1 MRVKRSN
8 YVTTLARLFEYS
20 TRAYSK
26 RKFLNLL
33 DTDCNYTYGSFRREC
48 LEVSRKM
55 SQFGVGAGDRVAV
68 LAPSCPNWVVA
79 MFSTVSFGRV
89 FVPILPDSTETEVT
103 NIIRH
108 SDSKVLF
115 VSKKLLSRVSQE
127 CLDRLTLVIAI
138 EDLSFIRKND
148 EAFTCDAVC
157 KDPVPDD
164 IAALLYTSGTTG
176 NAKGVMLSHRNFIGN
191 IAVSVA
197 HEKARRKDVWFSV
210 LPLAHTYELSI
221 GLLYPM
227 YAGASVYYMSRPP
240 ATTVLLSS
248 LAKVKP
254 TIMLTVPLI
263 IEKIYKQSVV
273 PTIQK
278 SRTLSWMDKHMHRT
292 MCRLI
297 CRKLKKTFGGRIRFF
312 GIGGAKLDPQV
323 ETFLKTGGF
332 PYSIGYGCTEC
343 APMVCS
349 SKVGQTVPGSIGKAV
364 ATMEVRL
371 NDVNPETGEGEI
383 VTRGEN
389 VMLGYYKDP
398 DRTKAAFTEDGW
410 YRTND
415 LATMDSKGRF
425 YIKGRLNNLIL
436 GPSGENIYPEE
447 IEHVID
453 DMDGVNESLVVE
465 REGKL
470 VALVN
475 FGESAIDWNHEGEDE
490 FFDRIEAQR
499 KAVMAFVNKRVK
511 GSSKISDVEV
521 MKEPFEK
528 TATHKVRRFLYK
540 NAKGVGRWKSENKD
554 Q

>member
-1 MRVKRSN
+1 MRLRRDT
-8 YVTTLARLFEYS
+8 YVTTLARLYEYS
-20 TRAYSK
+20 TATYAK
-26 RKFLNLL
+26 RPFLNLL
-33 DTDCNYTYGSFRREC
+33 DTDCRYTYSSFRKRC
-48 LEVSRKM
+48 DSLSKTL

-68 LAPSCPNWVVA
+68 LSASCPNWVVA
-79 MFSTVSFGRV
+79 MFTTVSFGRV
-89 FVPILPDSTETEVT
+89 FVPILPDSTENEVT
-103 NIIRH
+103 NILTH
-108 SDSKVLF
+108 SETKVLF
-115 VSKKLLSRVSQE
+115 VSGRMLSKVSEE
-127 CLDRLTLVIAI
+127 CMKSLTLVIRI
-138 EDLSFIRKND
+138 EDFSVIKSDN
-148 EAFTCDAVC
+148 EAFTCEGKC
-157 KDPVPDD
+157 SEPMPDD

-191 IAVSVA
+191 IRVSLA
-197 HEKARRKDVWFSV
+197 HEKATRRDVWFSV

-227 YAGASVYYMSRPP
+227 FVGASVNYMSKPP
-240 ATTVLLSS
+240 ATSILLDS
-248 LAKVKP
+248 LRKVRP

-263 IEKIYKQSVV
+263 MEKVYKQSVL
-273 PTIQK
+273 PTIAK
-278 SRTLSWMDKHMHRT
+278 SKTLTWMDRHMHRT
-292 MCRLI
+292 LCRII
-297 CRKLKKTFGGRIRFF
+297 CRKLRKTFGGRIRFF

-323 ETFLKTGGF
+323 EAFLKTGGF

-349 SKVGQTVPGSIGKAV
+349 SKLGKTVPGSIGTSV
-364 ATMEVRL
+364 STMEVRL

-398 DRTKAAFTEDGW
+398 SRTMAAFTDDGW

-425 YIKGRLNNLIL
+425 FIKGRLNNMIL

-453 DMDGVNESLVVE
+453 DMGGVNESIVVE
-465 REGKL
+465 REGRL

-475 FGESAIDWNHEGEDE
+475 FDETAIDWNQEGEDE
-490 FFDRIEAQR
+490 FFERLEAQK
-499 KAVMAFVNKRVK
+499 KAVIAFVNKRVK
-511 GSSKISDVEV
+511 GNSRISDVEV

-540 NAKGVGRWKSENKD
+540 NARGIRKGEK
-554 Q
+554 